1 MAKQLTPE
9 EMKTYNQALEG
20 RISAAVE
27 DNSKWKDVLPD
38 LMMADVF
45 VVTQVSEQTDA
56 NGNRMMGI
64 LSMTNKDGQ
73 RAVPFFTSPETM
85 SALAGPEKRTFNCM
99 KMNTVKLFQA
109 IKGKT
114 ALLNP
119 GTPSCA
125 RMFTPFEMNLL
136 VMENIDKLPKPAP
149 QKAEEPANTE
159 E

>member
-9 EMKTYNQALEG
+9 EMKTFNQALEG
-20 RISAAVE
+20 RISAAVK
-27 DNSKWKDVLPD
+27 DNSKWKDVLSD

-45 VVTQVSEQTDA
+45 VITQISDQTDA

-73 RAVPFFTSPETM
+73 RAVPFFTSPKTM

-125 RMFTPFEMNLL
+125 KMFTPFEMNLL

-149 QKAEEPANTE
+149 QNTEAPANTE